1 MIAGPPGWG
10 SIHHELFACPPPLP
24 PIRSHQPGTMSPS
37 SEPHVLPPVF
47 GTAGSESQLL
57 DGSLW
62 DSRFKDLPQSGKI
75 AAE

>member
-1 MIAGPPGWG
+1 
-10 SIHHELFACPPPLP
+10 
-24 PIRSHQPGTMSPS
+24 MSPS